1 MLMLRRELV
10 IAGLVMAGSGGALA
24 QPAPP
29 TTAPPPTTPGRNPTT
44 APLGDLFVSPAAL
57 DAMWRSSDLAGRAVY
72 NVQDEKIGTVQEI
85 LFEADGRIA
94 AIVIGMGGVLGLG
107 KKTVAVAYRAF
118 RLTRDDDGSTKVT
131 LDIARTTLEAAPD
144 YTPAKGRNPG

>member
-1 MLMLRRELV
+1 MPHRRTVL
-10 IAGLVMAGSGGALA
+10 AGLVMAGSGIAVA
-24 QPAPP
+24 QPAPS
-29 TTAPPPTTPGRNPTT
+29 TTAPPAAAPGRNPTT

-57 DAMWRSSDLAGRAVY
+57 DLMWRSGDLAGRAVY
-72 NVQDEKIGTVQEI
+72 NVQDEKIGSIDEI

-94 AIVIGMGGVLGLG
+94 AIVVGIGGVLGLG

-118 RLTRDDDGSTKVT
+118 RLSRDDGGNTKVT

>member
-1 MLMLRRELV
+1 MPHRRTVL
-10 IAGLVMAGSGGALA
+10 AGLVMAGSGIAVA
-24 QPAPP
+24 QPAPS
-29 TTAPPPTTPGRNPTT
+29 TTAPPAPAPGRNPTT

-57 DAMWRSSDLAGRAVY
+57 DLMWRSGDLAGRAVY
-72 NVQDEKIGTVQEI
+72 NVQEEKIGSIDEI

-94 AIVIGMGGVLGLG
+94 AIVVGIGGVLGLG

-118 RLTRDDDGSTKVT
+118 RLSRDDGGNTKVT